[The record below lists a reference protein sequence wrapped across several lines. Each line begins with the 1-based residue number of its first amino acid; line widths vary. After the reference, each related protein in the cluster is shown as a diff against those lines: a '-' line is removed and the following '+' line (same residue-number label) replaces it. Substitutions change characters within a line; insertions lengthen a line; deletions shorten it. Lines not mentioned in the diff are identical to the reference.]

1 MRKQI
6 LILVSIILSMN
17 LFSQNII
24 LHSDGNQTLFTGV
37 DAFIEAV
44 NDASSGDTLYLSG
57 NTFNSS
63 TTINKQ
69 LTIYGSGIFPDSTYY
84 TGKTILSDKIYLG
97 ENASGSS
104 VEGVEFAA
112 RLETA
117 NNISINNLTFKYCN
131 FSYGISI
138 SGNLTNP
145 ATNLIF
151 INNISTASIDFS
163 NIQYAQIY
171 NNVWRMS
178 GSSSP
183 LSVSNSVIANNI
195 FTYGTNNVNVAGI
208 IGSYNTIKNN
218 YFNNSRSTSTA
229 GINGEYNEVFNN
241 IFNLANPSFGSDPI
255 YSENIIGLSTNIFV
269 NLSGIYNSDYNLIDP
284 DEYIGNDGTQI
295 GLYGGLYPFKAG
307 AVPSNPHFIN
317 SYIGN
322 HTTND
327 GMLNIDI
334 KVSAQDE

>member
-1 MRKQI
+1 
-6 LILVSIILSMN
+6 MN
-17 LFSQNII
+17 LISQNII
-24 LHSDGNQTLFTGV
+24 LHSGGNQTLFTGI
-37 DAFIEAV
+37 DAFTDAV
-44 NDASSGDTLYLSG
+44 GEASSGDTLYLSG
-57 NTFNSS
+57 DSFNSLI
-63 TTINKQ
+63 TINKK
-69 LTIYGSGIFPDSTYY
+69 LTIYGAGVFPDSTYY
-84 TGKTILSDKIYLG
+84 TGKTILSEKVYLD
-97 ENASGSS
+97 ENASGSTF
-104 VEGVEFAA
+104 EGVEFSI

-117 NNISINNLTFKYCN
+117 INTTINNLTFKYCKFN
-131 FSYGISI
+131 GITI
-138 SGNLTNP
+138 GGNLTNP
-145 ATNLIF
+145 AINLIF
-151 INNISTASIDFS
+151 INNISTASIDLS

-183 LSVSNSVIANNI
+183 LTISNSVIANNI

-229 GINGEYNEVFNN
+229 GINGQYNEVKNN
-241 IFNLANPSFGSDPI
+241 IFNLANPSFGNDPI
-255 YSENIIGLSTNIFV
+255 YSENIVGLSTNIFI
-269 NLSGIYNSDYNLIDP
+269 NLSDIYSSDYNLINP
-284 DEYIGNDGTQI
+284 DEYTGDDGSQI

-317 SYIGN
+317 TYIGN

-327 GMLNIDI
+327 GLLNIDI

>member
-1 MRKQI
+1 
-6 LILVSIILSMN
+6 MN

-24 LHSDGNQTLFTGV
+24 LHSAGNQILFTGV
-37 DAFIEAV
+37 DAFVDAV
-44 NDASSGDTLYLSG
+44 DAASSGDTLYLSG

-63 TTINKQ
+63 TTISKQ
-69 LTIYGSGIFPDSTYY
+69 LTIYGSGVFPDSTYY
-84 TGKTILSDKIYLG
+84 TGKTILSDKIYLD
-97 ENASGSS
+97 ENASGST

-112 RLETA
+112 RIETD
-117 NNISINNLTFKYCN
+117 NNVSLNNLTLKYCK
-131 FSYGISI
+131 FSGITI

-145 ATNLIF
+145 SKNLIF
-151 INNISTASIDFS
+151 INNISTTSIDFS
-163 NIQYAQIY
+163 NVQYAQIY

-178 GSSSP
+178 GSTSP
-183 LSVSNSVIANNI
+183 LTISNSVIANNI

-218 YFNNSRSTSTA
+218 YFNNSRYTSTA
-229 GINGEYNEVFNN
+229 GINGEYNEVKNN

-255 YSENIIGLSTNIFV
+255 YSENILGLSTNIFV
-269 NLSGIYNSDYNLIDP
+269 NLSDVYNSDYNLINP
-284 DEYIGNDGTQI
+284 EEYIGDDNTQI

-307 AVPSNPHFIN
+307 AVPSNPHFIQ

-327 GMLNIDI
+327 GMLHIDI
-334 KVSAQDE
+334 KVEAQSE